1 MRRSALLGDVYR
13 SSKYEDLITRLLLST
28 RQSTEGNDMRL
39 SDMKTSEQVLAEELR
54 DPGFRREWERT
65 ALARAI
71 ALKVLAYRTEQG
83 LSQRALAKQ
92 LDMTQP
98 QLARLEAGEHNPTI
112 DTLARLAQTLDVEF
126 AIDVH
131 PRRRAPKLLSGRA
144 QRANAIA
151 SYETDTAGI
160 LLAAG

>member
-1 MRRSALLGDVYR
+1 V
-13 SSKYEDLITRLLLST
+13 K
-28 RQSTEGNDMRL
+28 L

-54 DPGFRREWERT
+54 DPDFRREWDRT
-65 ALARAI
+65 TVARAV
-71 ALKVLAYRTEQG
+71 ALKVLAYRTEHG
-83 LSQRALAKQ
+83 LSQRGLAQK

-112 DTLARLAQTLDVEF
+112 DTLARLAQTLDIEF

-131 PRRRAPKLLSGRA
+131 PRQREPKLLSGRA
-144 QRANAIA
+144 QGKNAIA
-151 SYETDTAGI
+151 SYETDTAAI